1 MPAFNQKTVILIT
14 GPQCSGKHRMLY
26 RVLAGMDAEWIS
38 RKTTDEEFVRK
49 VDALATYVG
58 PQDHTDIAPMTYQD
72 NYWAIDVDVLDASL
86 MVAESMGHTPVMV
99 IHPDQITRM
108 KVALLERGYRA
119 FLVYCSTPESIRR
132 TKLVNRMAVGVS
144 AGEVQQAMRDLLDRV
159 DYLYGAER
167 TFQCRFS
174 WDHINTSGKLED
186 LKEAIRVHNRRA
198 VA

>member
-1 MPAFNQKTVILIT
+1 MSAFNQKTVILIT
-14 GPQCSGKHRMLY
+14 GPQCSGKHRLLY
-26 RVLAGMDAEWIS
+26 RVLSGMDTEWIS
-38 RKTTDEEFVRK
+38 RKTTNTDFVRK

-58 PQDHTDIAPMTYQD
+58 PQDNTDVAPMTYQD
-72 NYWAIDVDVLDASL
+72 HYWAVDSDVLDASL
-86 MVAESMGHTPVMV
+86 LIAESMEHTPVMV
-99 IHPDQITRM
+99 IHPDQIGRM
-108 KVALLERGYRA
+108 RAALSERGYGT
-119 FLVYCSTPESIRR
+119 FLVYCASPESTRR
-132 TKLVNRMAVGVS
+132 TKLVNRMAAGVS

-186 LKEAIRVHNRRA
+186 LKEAIRVYNRRV